1 MIPYKFNYNNLG
13 YWFLLLVV
21 FAFAGFYT
29 TYFSKLFAPTTT
41 IIHVHFGLLAL
52 WIFMLIAQPFLIKYK
67 KLSLH
72 RLLGQASYI
81 LVPLVLLTS
90 WLLTRNEYYR
100 KIAILQAEVEAG
112 LQPLNQFEILKKAA
126 VNPAAFIAII
136 WFITFYALAVKY
148 RKQATKH
155 ARYMLA
161 TGLILLSPTL
171 DRFIA
176 INLGIRSVA
185 GVSSYII
192 SFLIIDFILLYLLF
206 VDYRYKKETTTLSIC
221 LLVFMAGQLAFYM
234 LPNFGWWAHVMAI
247 AMKPKP

>member
-1 MIPYKFNYNNLG
+1 MATYKFNYNNLG

-41 IIHVHFGLLAL
+41 IIHVHFVFLAL

-72 RLLGQASYI
+72 RLLGKFSYI
-81 LVPLVLLTS
+81 LVPLVLITS

-100 KIAILQAEVEAG
+100 KIDTLQVEVANG
-112 LQPLNQFEILKKAA
+112 LQQYNQFDILKKAS

-136 WFITFYALAVKY
+136 WFITFYALAIKY
-148 RKQATKH
+148 RKKATKH

-161 TGLILLSPTL
+161 TALILLSPTL

-176 INLGIRSVA
+176 INLGVRSVV

-206 VDYRYKKETTTLSIC
+206 IDYKNKKDTTTLSIC
-221 LLVFMAGQLAFYM
+221 LLIFIVGQLAFYM
-234 LPNFGWWAHVMAI
+234 LPNFDWWANVMEI